1 MKRFAFVSALLLAVG
16 AAVVAV
22 PRAQAGNDDVA
33 AIALSSTIPGM
44 GEWYRS
50 GFTGHFPWVECI
62 VGYICPCVRL
72 ASVVDAAAGKTDDR
86 MRFAFWSSPS

>member
-1 MKRFAFVSALLLAVG
+1 MKRIVLATALLLATG

-22 PRAQAGNDDVA
+22 PHAQAGNDDMA
-33 AIALSSTIPGM
+33 AITLSSSMPGM

-50 GFTGHFPWVECI
+50 GFTGSFPWIECI
-62 VGYICPCVRL
+62 IGSICPCVRL
-72 ASVVDAAAGKTDDR
+72 ASIVDAAAGKTDDR